1 MNYELYKN
9 DALYGYGENLTNPD
23 KIFINQAQDGFE
35 TSDTYN
41 HRSTAGYFGRLNYDY
56 DGRYMLEANIRYD
69 GSSRFLANR
78 RWKWFPSFS
87 AGWNIAKE
95 AFFHENIS
103 KISTLKLRASWGQLG
118 NTSSEYN
125 SFWDWYPFYQQQSF
139 GANNSA
145 WLVNGAQM
153 NTASLPAIINGLMTC
168 I

>member
-1 MNYELYKN
+1 
-9 DALYGYGENLTNPD
+9 
-23 KIFINQAQDGFE
+23 
-35 TSDTYN
+35 
-41 HRSTAGYFGRLNYDY
+41 
-56 DGRYMLEANIRYD
+56 MLEANIRYD